1 MFVLDKSLIFKNL
14 KSYGPFFLFAFFSL
28 ITLAAALQN
37 IAPMIAGF
45 SLMLG
50 YAAMIMIPF
59 VALTAKTQP
68 KRSMPQV
75 VLFLM
80 TVWGLILIA
89 TV

>member
-1 MFVLDKSLIFKNL
+1 MFVLDKSLILKNV
-14 KSYGPFFLFAFFSL
+14 KSYSPYLLFCFFSL

-37 IAPMIAGF
+37 IAPLVAGF

-68 KRSMPQV
+68 KRSMPQL

-80 TVWGLILIA
+80 TVWGFILII
-89 TV
+89 TI